1 MRLSEVVTEVSQ
13 RWIQGPLRPV
23 SPDKIQVYIG
33 NWGSHS
39 GICSR
44 EVGNL
49 YLDLDVLFDLNNFLY
64 NFNFNF
70 GFNFGYG
77 GCAIEW
83 SWSVHTYSSIL
94 ETLEWSWSVHTYS
107 CILETRLKLHS
118 TKTKVCE
125 DETVCR
131 RRR

>member
-33 NWGSHS
+33 NWGSRS

-94 ETLEWSWSVHTYS
+94 ET
-107 CILETRLKLHS
+107 RPKLH
-118 TKTKVCE
+118 E
-125 DETVCR
+125 DESVSR
-131 RRR
+131 RNCLEEEKVDRT